1 MPATDRRETFKIGRL
16 ARECGVSIDTI
27 RYYER
32 ERLLAPPP
40 RTPAGYRLYGAD
52 AVAKLRF
59 IRHAQA
65 LGFTLGEI
73 GELLALKRTPG
84 STCSD
89 VRTRAQVKISDIAG
103 RIAALDR
110 MRATLEGLAAGC
122 PGDAPVADCPILGAL
137 EAAPVQAASTGIQK
151 KNALSR

>member
-1 MPATDRRETFKIGRL
+1 MTTTAHRDTFTIGRL

-32 ERLLAPPP
+32 ERLLAPPG
-40 RTPAGYRLYGAD
+40 RTAAGYRLYGAD
-52 AVAKLRF
+52 AVTRLRF
-59 IRHAQA
+59 IRQAKA
-65 LGFTLGEI
+65 LGFMLEEI
-73 GELLALKRTPG
+73 GELLALKRSPA

-89 VRTRAQVKISDIAG
+89 VRARTQAKIADLEG

-110 MRATLEGLAAGC
+110 MRATLERLAVGC
-122 PGDAPVADCPILGAL
+122 PGDAPVGDCPILGAL
-137 EAAPVQAASTGIQK
+137 EAAPVQAASPGTQK

>member
-1 MPATDRRETFKIGRL
+1 MTTTAHRDTFTIGRL

-32 ERLLAPPP
+32 ERLLAPAC

-52 AVAKLRF
+52 AVTRLRF
-59 IRHAQA
+59 VRQAKA
-65 LGFTLGEI
+65 LGFTLEEI

-89 VRTRAQVKISDIAG
+89 VRTRTRAKISDIAG

-122 PGDAPVADCPILGAL
+122 PGDAPVGDCPILGAL
-137 EAAPVQAASTGIQK
+137 EATPPQAASPGIQK